1 MRRAVV
7 GAMVLFAVFTIGTAA
22 ADRPEFKVKTTLHG
36 QEVPSYNRYHSLF
49 LTAHVLLQDSDDI
62 REHFLEKMLR
72 IPAGGEAEA
81 AFRVAAEEA
90 FVLLRDGQTPLVSV
104 EETDETSSQTTIV
117 GRPVKA
123 LEPSAFP
130 SEEGYRAEVRR
141 RERLK
146 ARQLGRIVG
155 SLEAALEGLGISPA
169 GIEAYVDG
177 RLADSSTLMSSDV
190 LHADHHVFQ
199 VQQAFD
205 TGRKLGRKGVAK

>member
-7 GAMVLFAVFTIGTAA
+7 GVMVLLAVFTTGSAA
-22 ADRPEFKVKTTLHG
+22 ADRPAFKVKTTLHG

-81 AFRVAAEEA
+81 AFRLAVEKA
-90 FVLLRDGQTPLVSV
+90 FVLLQDGQTPLVSV
-104 EETDETSSQTTIV
+104 EENEGSSSQTTIV
-117 GRPVKA
+117 GRPVEA

-130 SEEGYRAEVRR
+130 SEEAYRAEVRR

-146 ARQLGRIVG
+146 ARQLGLIVG
-155 SLEAALEGLGISPA
+155 SLEASLEALGISPA
-169 GIEAYVDG
+169 GIESYVDG
-177 RLADSSTLMSSDV
+177 RLADSSTLLSSDV
-190 LHADHHVFQ
+190 LHAEHHVFQ
-199 VQQAFD
+199 IQQAFD
-205 TGRKLGRKGVAK
+205 TGRRLGRKGVAK